1 MLTSAAT
8 STLLS
13 TSEQP
18 SQPSLE
24 ESTGGFGFTVT
35 TACQGNLT
43 LLLTTG
49 KPAHSFTSSAPGP
62 RTGMQRL
69 AMGLLGAQV
78 AEAERIQECFR
89 QLLMDEG
96 ERVGVMLGV
105 KFDMSTPVGRGLR
118 LL

>member
-1 MLTSAAT
+1 
-8 STLLS
+8 
-13 TSEQP
+13 
-18 SQPSLE
+18 
-24 ESTGGFGFTVT
+24 
-35 TACQGNLT
+35 
-43 LLLTTG
+43 
-49 KPAHSFTSSAPGP
+49 
-62 RTGMQRL
+62 MQRL